1 MEQTPTDVCYVRGS
15 ISWARFRMRRAFAVQ
30 GRSLSDLPYV
40 APGYPYFDIFAI
52 FACAVLALLGGW
64 SSFSPA
70 DPIGLVGNYAG
81 LIIAFVGFLVTKLWT
96 KSKMVPLAD
105 IDLDTGRS
113 LQGEVESKEDEV
125 KKVWWRRAIAY
136 IV

>member
-1 MEQTPTDVCYVRGS
+1 MTKDISMTRGS
-15 ISWARFRMRRAFAVQ
+15 ISLARFRMRRAFTAQ

-64 SSFSPA
+64 SSFSPV

-81 LIIAFVGFLVTKLWT
+81 LIIAFGGFFITKLWT
-96 KSKMVPLAD
+96 KSKMVPLID

-113 LQGEVESKEDEV
+113 VQSEVDEKQVEV
-125 KKVWWRRAIAY
+125 KRVWWRRALSFVI
-136 IV
+136 